1 MPRKIMIIDDE
12 PDIRAYLAAAA
23 EDNGFEPLTLGAEET
38 VIKIIADNKPEL
50 VVLDIMMPMRSGIS
64 IYKEIRTS
72 PSLRHIPIILISGMA
87 GMSEF
92 MKKDFYKLI
101 EDDRIPPPDGFIEK
115 PVKPEDLF
123 RLIENLRRKHDE
135 IPKVK

>member
-12 PDIRAYLAAAA
+12 PDIRVYLAAAA
-23 EDNGFEPLTLGAEET
+23 EDNGFEPLTLGAEERI
-38 VIKIIADNKPEL
+38 IKIIADKMPDL

-87 GMSEF
+87 SMSDF
-92 MKKDFYKLI
+92 MGSGFRKLI
-101 EDDRIPPPDGFIEK
+101 GDDRIPPPDAFIEK
-115 PVKPEDLF
+115 PIDLSLLF
-123 RLIENLRRKHDE
+123 KQIKLLLDNR
-135 IPKVK
+135 

>member
-12 PDIRAYLAAAA
+12 PDIRVYLAAAA
-23 EDNGFEPLTLGAEET
+23 EDNGFETLTLGAEERI
-38 VIKIIADNKPEL
+38 IKIIADNKPDL

-87 GMSEF
+87 GMSDFMGSEF
-92 MKKDFYKLI
+92 RKLI
-101 EDDRIPPPDGFIEK
+101 GDDHISPPDAFIEK
-115 PVKPEDLF
+115 PIDLSLLF
-123 RLIENLRRKHDE
+123 KQIKMLLDN
-135 IPKVK
+135 